1 MSAPYDY
8 EFINNYTSH
17 YSPSTVHCTN
27 NNLTF
32 YFRRYLLEKT
42 LNVFK
47 WTLPESWNKDYF
59 RYVLYL
65 MGYITIVNTDKFGVI
80 PQLSGLRG
88 YNVFYAPTHAIITN
102 PLISGILEPEI
113 DVDCTVIKL
122 TPDYCG
128 IGDILSYYSDMMALT
143 AEAGGMNIVNSKL
156 AFIVGARNKAMAESM
171 KKMYDMIQAGNP
183 LVVYDSKYSPED
195 NKTLIEFYSQN
206 LKENFIAPDILLTLK
221 KLENEFASK
230 IGLANV
236 NSEKKERLTNE
247 EVEANRDETY
257 TISDGWLESLKDGC
271 KKANKMF
278 GINISVERRY
288 NRDGNR
294 YNVNSGFVQS
304 EPNLI

>member
-1 MSAPYDY
+1 MGAPYDY
-8 EFINNYTSH
+8 EFINDYTAH

-156 AFIVGARNKAMAESM
+156 AFVVCARNKAMAESM

-183 LVVYDSKYSPED
+183 LVVCDSKYSPED
-195 NKTLIEFYSQN
+195 NKTMIEFYSQN

-257 TISDGWLESLKDGC
+257 TISDGWLDSLKDGC

-294 YNVNSGFVQS
+294 YPVDSGTVQS
-304 EPNLI
+304 ESNVI